1 MKTSRI
7 LIGAML
13 AVIGLLQGLRAQTEP
28 VVQRLEYKEYA
39 PWAGV
44 EGAGCFVQ
52 LEMDFL
58 LEGNAAPTEMVKEG
72 RSWLEC
78 MQGMTKEDRISL
90 LNRGIVNR
98 VLVEKAFGKE
108 YADRSFLM
116 AAACYRDAREAEY
129 RKNVEEMLDVDP
141 DIRIP
146 EYDFYVSGI
155 VVDTGRMFLTYRLE
169 ESHYT
174 GGAHPNSSVRYL
186 NFDARGL
193 VTVADLFREDKLEVL
208 KEVVFE
214 ALLLK
219 EGVKTAEELERKSYF
234 PEFFHVSDD
243 FYVKGDSIV
252 FVYSPYEIAA
262 YSQGVVEIPV
272 PFSALE
278 AAGF

>member
-13 AVIGLLQGLRAQTEP
+13 AATGLLQGLRAQTEP

-58 LEGNAAPTEMVKEG
+58 LEGNAAPTETVKEG
-72 RSWLEC
+72 RSWSEC
-78 MQGMTKEDRISL
+78 MQGMTQEDRISL
-90 LNRGIVNR
+90 LNCGIVNR
-98 VLVEKAFGKE
+98 GLVEKAFGKE

-116 AAACYRDAREAEY
+116 AAACYRDARDAEY

-193 VTVADLFREDKLEVL
+193 VTVADLFGEDKLEVL

-214 ALLLK
+214 TLLLK
-219 EGVKTAEELERKSYF
+219 EGVKTAEELEKKSYF

-278 AAGF
+278 AAGL

>member
-13 AVIGLLQGLRAQTEP
+13 AATGLLQGLRAQTEP

-58 LEGNAAPTEMVKEG
+58 LEGNAAPTETVKEG
-72 RSWLEC
+72 RSWSEC
-78 MQGMTKEDRISL
+78 MQGMTQEDRISL

-116 AAACYRDAREAEY
+116 AAACYRDARNAEY

-141 DIRIP
+141 DIRIS

-186 NFDARGL
+186 NFDVRGL
-193 VTVADLFREDKLEVL
+193 VTVADLFGEDKLEVL

-219 EGVKTAEELERKSYF
+219 EGVKTAEELEKKSYF
-234 PEFFHVSDD
+234 LEFFHVSND

-278 AAGF
+278 AAGL

>member
-13 AVIGLLQGLRAQTEP
+13 AATGLLQGLRAQTEP

-58 LEGNAAPTEMVKEG
+58 LEGNAAPTETVKEG
-72 RSWLEC
+72 RSWSEC
-78 MQGMTKEDRISL
+78 MQGMTQEDRISL
-90 LNRGIVNR
+90 LNCGIVNR
-98 VLVEKAFGKE
+98 GLVEKAFGKE

-116 AAACYRDAREAEY
+116 AAACYRDARDAEY

-193 VTVADLFREDKLEVL
+193 VTVADLFGEDKLEVL

-219 EGVKTAEELERKSYF
+219 EGVKTAEELEKKSYF

-278 AAGF
+278 AAGL

>member
-13 AVIGLLQGLRAQTEP
+13 AATGLLQGLRAQTEP

-78 MQGMTKEDRISL
+78 MQGMTQEDRISL

-193 VTVADLFREDKLEVL
+193 VTVADLFGEDKLEVM
-208 KEVVFE
+208 KEVVFK
-214 ALLLK
+214 ALLSK

>member
-13 AVIGLLQGLRAQTEP
+13 AATGLLQGLRAQTEP

-58 LEGNAAPTEMVKEG
+58 LEGNAAPTETVKEG
-72 RSWLEC
+72 RSWSEC
-78 MQGMTKEDRISL
+78 MQGMTQEDRISL

-129 RKNVEEMLDVDP
+129 RKDVEEMLDVDP

-193 VTVADLFREDKLEVL
+193 VTVADLFGEDKLEVL

>member
-116 AAACYRDAREAEY
+116 AAACYRDARDAEY
-129 RKNVEEMLDVDP
+129 RKDVEEMLDVDP

-186 NFDARGL
+186 NFDVRGL
-193 VTVADLFREDKLEVL
+193 VTVADLFGEDKLEVL
-208 KEVVFE
+208 KEVVFK
-214 ALLLK
+214 ALLSK

-234 PEFFHVSDD
+234 LEFFHVSND

>member
-13 AVIGLLQGLRAQTEP
+13 AATGLLQGLRAQTEP

-58 LEGNAAPTEMVKEG
+58 LEGNAAPTETVKEG
-72 RSWLEC
+72 RSWSEC
-78 MQGMTKEDRISL
+78 MQGMTQEDRISL

-116 AAACYRDAREAEY
+116 AAACYRDARNAEY

-186 NFDARGL
+186 NFDVRGL
-193 VTVADLFREDKLEVL
+193 VTMADLFGEDKLEVL

-219 EGVKTAEELERKSYF
+219 EGVKTAEELEKKSYF
-234 PEFFHVSDD
+234 LEFFHVSND

-278 AAGF
+278 AAGL

>member
-13 AVIGLLQGLRAQTEP
+13 AATGLLQGLRAQTEP

-58 LEGNAAPTEMVKEG
+58 LEGNAAPTETVKEG
-72 RSWLEC
+72 RSWSEC
-78 MQGMTKEDRISL
+78 MQGMTQEDRISL
-90 LNRGIVNR
+90 LNCGIVNR
-98 VLVEKAFGKE
+98 GLVEKAFGKE

-193 VTVADLFREDKLEVL
+193 VTVADLFGEDKLEVL

-219 EGVKTAEELERKSYF
+219 EGVKTAEELEKKSYF

-278 AAGF
+278 AAGL

>member
-13 AVIGLLQGLRAQTEP
+13 AATGLLQGLRAQTEP

-39 PWAGV
+39 LWAGV

-58 LEGNAAPTEMVKEG
+58 LEGNAAPTETVKEG
-72 RSWLEC
+72 RSWSEC
-78 MQGMTKEDRISL
+78 MQGMTQEDRISL

-116 AAACYRDAREAEY
+116 AAACYRDARNAEY

-186 NFDARGL
+186 NFDVRGL
-193 VTVADLFREDKLEVL
+193 VTVADLFGEDKLEVL

-219 EGVKTAEELERKSYF
+219 EGVKTAEELEKKSYF
-234 PEFFHVSDD
+234 LEFFHVSND

-278 AAGF
+278 AVGF

>member
-13 AVIGLLQGLRAQTEP
+13 AAIGLLQGLRAQTDP

-39 PWAGV
+39 PWACV

-72 RSWLEC
+72 RSWSEC

-116 AAACYRDAREAEY
+116 AAACYRDAREVEY

-193 VTVADLFREDKLEVL
+193 VTVADLFGEDKLEVL

-219 EGVKTAEELERKSYF
+219 EGVKTVEELEKKSYF

-243 FYVKGDSIV
+243 FYVKGDSIM

>member
-72 RSWLEC
+72 RSWSEC

-108 YADRSFLM
+108 YADRSFLV
-116 AAACYRDAREAEY
+116 AAACYRDAREVEY

-193 VTVADLFREDKLEVL
+193 VTVADLFGEDKLEVL
-208 KEVVFE
+208 KEVVFKV
-214 ALLLK
+214 LLSK

>member
-13 AVIGLLQGLRAQTEP
+13 AATGLLQGLRAQTEP

-58 LEGNAAPTEMVKEG
+58 LEGNAAPTETVKEG
-72 RSWLEC
+72 RSWSEC
-78 MQGMTKEDRISL
+78 MQGMTQEDRISL
-90 LNRGIVNR
+90 LNCGIVNR

-116 AAACYRDAREAEY
+116 AAACYRDAREVEY
-129 RKNVEEMLDVDP
+129 RKNVEEMLDVDS

-193 VTVADLFREDKLEVL
+193 VTVADLFGEDKLEVL
-208 KEVVFE
+208 KEVVFK
-214 ALLLK
+214 ALLSK

>member
-13 AVIGLLQGLRAQTEP
+13 AATGLLQGLRAQTEP

-58 LEGNAAPTEMVKEG
+58 LEGNAAPTETVKEG
-72 RSWLEC
+72 RSWSEC
-78 MQGMTKEDRISL
+78 MQGMTQEDRISL

-116 AAACYRDAREAEY
+116 AAACYRDARNAEY

-193 VTVADLFREDKLEVL
+193 VTVADLFGEDKLEVL

-219 EGVKTAEELERKSYF
+219 EGVKTAEELEKKSYF

-278 AAGF
+278 AAGL

>member
-13 AVIGLLQGLRAQTEP
+13 AATGLLQGLRAQTEP

-58 LEGNAAPTEMVKEG
+58 LEGNAAPTETVKEG
-72 RSWLEC
+72 RSWSEC
-78 MQGMTKEDRISL
+78 MQGMTQEDRISL

-129 RKNVEEMLDVDP
+129 RKDVEEMLDVDP

-193 VTVADLFREDKLEVL
+193 VTVADLFGEDKLEVL

-219 EGVKTAEELERKSYF
+219 EGVKTAEELEKKSYF

-278 AAGF
+278 AAGL

>member
-13 AVIGLLQGLRAQTEP
+13 AAIGLLQGLRAQTEP

-58 LEGNAAPTEMVKEG
+58 LEGNAAPTETVKEG
-72 RSWLEC
+72 RSWSEC
-78 MQGMTKEDRISL
+78 MQGMTQEDRISL

-129 RKNVEEMLDVDP
+129 RKDVEEMLDVDP

-193 VTVADLFREDKLEVL
+193 VTVADLFGEDKLEVL

-219 EGVKTAEELERKSYF
+219 EGVKTAEELEKKSYF

-278 AAGF
+278 AAGL

>member
-193 VTVADLFREDKLEVL
+193 VTVADLFGEDKLEVL

-219 EGVKTAEELERKSYF
+219 EGVKTAEELEKKSYF

>member
-13 AVIGLLQGLRAQTEP
+13 AATGLLQGLRAQTEP

-58 LEGNAAPTEMVKEG
+58 LEGNAAPTETVKEG
-72 RSWLEC
+72 RSWSEC
-78 MQGMTKEDRISL
+78 MQGMTQEDRISL

-116 AAACYRDAREAEY
+116 AAACYRDARDAEY

-193 VTVADLFREDKLEVL
+193 VTVADLFGEDKLEVL

-219 EGVKTAEELERKSYF
+219 EGVKTVEELEKKSYF

-243 FYVKGDSIV
+243 FYVKGDSIM

-278 AAGF
+278 AAGL

>member
-13 AVIGLLQGLRAQTEP
+13 AATGLLQGLRAQTEP

-58 LEGNAAPTEMVKEG
+58 LEGNAAPTETVKEG
-72 RSWLEC
+72 RSWSEC
-78 MQGMTKEDRISL
+78 MQGMTQEDRISL

-116 AAACYRDAREAEY
+116 AAACYRDARNAEY

-186 NFDARGL
+186 NFDVRGL
-193 VTVADLFREDKLEVL
+193 VTVADLFGEDKLEVL

-219 EGVKTAEELERKSYF
+219 EGVKTAEELEKKSYF
-234 PEFFHVSDD
+234 LEFFHVSND

-278 AAGF
+278 AAGL

>member
-13 AVIGLLQGLRAQTEP
+13 AATGLLQGLRAQTEP

-58 LEGNAAPTEMVKEG
+58 LEGNAAPTETVKEG
-72 RSWLEC
+72 RSWSEC
-78 MQGMTKEDRISL
+78 MQGMTQEDRISL

-116 AAACYRDAREAEY
+116 AAACYRDARDAEY

-186 NFDARGL
+186 NFDVRGL
-193 VTVADLFREDKLEVL
+193 VTVADLFGEDKLEVL

-219 EGVKTAEELERKSYF
+219 EGVKTAEELEKKSYF
-234 PEFFHVSDD
+234 LEFFHVSND

-278 AAGF
+278 AAGL

>member
-13 AVIGLLQGLRAQTEP
+13 AATGLLQGLRAQTEP

-58 LEGNAAPTEMVKEG
+58 LEGNAAPTETVKEG
-72 RSWLEC
+72 RSWSEC
-78 MQGMTKEDRISL
+78 MQGMTQEDRISL
-90 LNRGIVNR
+90 LNCGIVNR
-98 VLVEKAFGKE
+98 GLVEKAFGKE

-116 AAACYRDAREAEY
+116 AAACYRDARDAEY

-193 VTVADLFREDKLEVL
+193 VTVADLFGEDKLEVL

-243 FYVKGDSIV
+243 FYVKDDSIV

>member
-13 AVIGLLQGLRAQTEP
+13 AATGLLQGLRAQTEP

-58 LEGNAAPTEMVKEG
+58 LEGNAAPTETVKEG
-72 RSWLEC
+72 RSWSEC
-78 MQGMTKEDRISL
+78 MQGMTQEDRISL
-90 LNRGIVNR
+90 LNCGIVNR
-98 VLVEKAFGKE
+98 GLVEKAFGKE

-116 AAACYRDAREAEY
+116 AAACYRDARDAEY

-193 VTVADLFREDKLEVL
+193 VTVADLFGEDKLEVL

-219 EGVKTAEELERKSYF
+219 EGVKTVEELEKKSYF

-243 FYVKGDSIV
+243 FYVKDDSIV